1 MRTCDLGRG
10 HISYCNRRD
19 SATQTGRSR
28 ELECLNDHRKDLK
41 SKIQPSFL
49 KSFIEWQ
56 DFGILHKIPDIW
68 TAATP
73 VIIHEA
79 ALKGSARRRWWG
91 WSGGEGGWLW
101 WWYCWNVYSSSAT
114 KFQNISLHLQIVC
127 RENYLGLRNL
137 TKWKMSRTNKTDIEI
152 LINRLVVMMTL

>member
-1 MRTCDLGRG
+1 MFKWSSQGFEVKNT
-10 HISYCNRRD
+10 I
-19 SATQTGRSR
+19 
-28 ELECLNDHRKDLK
+28 K
-41 SKIQPSFL
+41 FL
-49 KSFIEWQ
+49 KSLIEWQ

-137 TKWKMSRTNKTDIEI
+137 TKWKMSRTNKTDIRDFDEQTGGNDDTLKMPPI
-152 LINRLVVMMTL
+152 MMVMMMFRTNKYLGKL